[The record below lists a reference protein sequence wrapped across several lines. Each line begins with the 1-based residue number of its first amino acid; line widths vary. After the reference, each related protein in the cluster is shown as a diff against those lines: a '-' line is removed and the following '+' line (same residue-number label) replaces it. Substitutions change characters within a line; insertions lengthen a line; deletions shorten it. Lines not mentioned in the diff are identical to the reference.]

1 MIKFQNSNLMTRFAL
16 ILFLAVLIPIGTI
29 LSISYIYNKHLV
41 EKNEMARLAAT
52 SETVK
57 NRVVASIKNALD
69 CTEFLAESGDVKDA
83 LGRVGDDGIAESLGA
98 SFQKYLAACDS
109 SNLYLIHGANGR
121 IVYTAAET
129 DGLGEELKNGSHADS
144 GLADLW
150 AKVVSGQKATM
161 VDFSE
166 HRSSNHPCAFAGAPV
181 FDRSG
186 AIAGVVA
193 VEIGSDAISRTVSFS
208 TNGSRMEECYLVGQD
223 RLMRTA
229 ARIDRDSTVLKRT
242 VDSPLLDRA
251 FEGASSTHRGDGLRG
266 REVLSACAPLG
277 LVDELGLGFDWAVM
291 VEAETEEIF
300 AGVNSLG
307 QFVVVIGLILA
318 SIACTVGY
326 FSGKKIV
333 TAIKNLSERVA
344 HMADG
349 DLTVD
354 FPVGGGSDEVSA
366 LSENLQH
373 MLIAYRGQ
381 IQQLTDGAQTL
392 STSISEI
399 SGTASQLATS
409 ATETATSVK
418 EIATTVEEVR
428 QTSYICSDKASDV
441 AQRAGKTTE
450 VSNDGLKVTEEATA
464 GMARVRQEMGDVAE
478 SIVKL
483 SEQTQSI
490 GEIIGAVNDLA
501 DQSNLLSVN
510 ASIEA
515 AKAGEFGKGFA
526 VVASEV
532 KTLAD
537 QSKEAT
543 EQVKTI
549 LNDIQIATGEVVRS
563 TERSSDA
570 VENGVSVSSQA
581 GSAIERLSASI
592 NESEQAAIQ
601 IAATSRE
608 QLVGIDQVATAMGSI
623 ESATGQSVD
632 GIRHLED
639 AIGTLNGLGQ
649 RLRDLTEH
657 YRT

>member
-1 MIKFQNSNLMTRFAL
+1 MIKFHNSSLMTRFAL
-16 ILFLAVLIPIGTI
+16 TLFLAVLIPIGAV
-29 LSISYIYNKHLV
+29 LSISYAYNKHLV
-41 EKNEMARLAAT
+41 EKNEKSRLGAT

-57 NRVVASIKNALD
+57 NRIVSYIKNAID
-69 CTEFLAESGDVKDA
+69 CTEFLAESGNVKETLGGA
-83 LGRVGDDGIAESLGA
+83 LSDRIDGSMGA
-98 SFQKYLAACDS
+98 YFKKYLTASDY
-109 SNLYLIHGANGR
+109 SNLYLIHGAEGR
-121 IVYTAAET
+121 IVFSVAER
-129 DGLGEELKNGSHADS
+129 DELGEELSRSTHTDS
-144 GLADLW
+144 GLAGLW
-150 AKVVSGQKATM
+150 AKVVGTQKATM
-161 VDFSE
+161 VDFSD
-166 HRSSNHPCAFAGAPV
+166 RGAKGVPRAFAGAPV
-181 FDRSG
+181 FDESG
-186 AIAGVVA
+186 AVAGVVA
-193 VEIGSDAISRTVSFS
+193 VEIDPDAISRTVTLSS
-208 TNGSRMEECYLVGQD
+208 GGSPMGECYLVGQD
-223 RLMRTA
+223 RLMRSA
-229 ARIDRDSTVLKRT
+229 ARLERSATVLKRT
-242 VDSPLLDRA
+242 VDTPMMDRA
-251 FEGASSTHRGDGLRG
+251 FEGASTIEKGDGLRG
-266 REVLSACAPLG
+266 GEVLSASLPLRLDEQLG
-277 LVDELGLGFDWAVM
+277 LDFDWAVI
-291 VEAETEEIF
+291 VEAESEEIY

-307 QFVVVIGLILA
+307 RVVVVIGLILA
-318 SIACTVGY
+318 SIACTIGY
-326 FSGKKIV
+326 FSGRKIV
-333 TAIKNLSERVA
+333 NSVKRLSEKVA
-344 HMADG
+344 LMADG

-354 FPVGGGSDEVSA
+354 FPAGRGADEISA
-366 LSENLQH
+366 LSENLQQ
-373 MLIAYRGQ
+373 MLTAYRGQ

-392 STSISEI
+392 ATSISEI

-428 QTSYICSDKASDV
+428 QTSYICNDKASDV
-441 AQRAGKTTE
+441 AERAGKTTE

-464 GMARVRQEMGDVAE
+464 GMARVKQEMGDVAE

-483 SEQTQSI
+483 SAQTQSI

-549 LNDIQIATGEVVRS
+549 LSDIQIATSEAVQS
-563 TERSSDA
+563 TERSGNA
-570 VENGVSVSSQA
+570 VESGVSVSSLA
-581 GSAIERLSASI
+581 GSAIERLSESI
-592 NESEQAAIQ
+592 YESEQAAIQ

-649 RLRDLTEH
+649 RLRELTEH